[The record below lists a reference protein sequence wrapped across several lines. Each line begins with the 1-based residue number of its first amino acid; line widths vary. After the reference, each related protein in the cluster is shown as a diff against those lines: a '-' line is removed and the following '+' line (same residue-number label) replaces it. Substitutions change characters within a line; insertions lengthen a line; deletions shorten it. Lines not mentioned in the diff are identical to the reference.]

1 MRRHSPRWHTAPMR
15 ALRLRRERLEWRR
28 VDGEVIAVDLE
39 ASTYLSANESAAPLW
54 EALAEGTTRD
64 DLIARLVGAAGID
77 RDRRPRGTS
86 TTSSAS
92 WPTVGSLLD
101 VHDRLTS

>member
-1 MRRHSPRWHTAPMR
+1 MT

-28 VDGEVIAVDLE
+28 VDAEVIAVDLE

-64 DLIARLVGAAGID
+64 DLIARLVRAAGID
-77 RDRRPRGTS
+77 RDQAAGDVDDFLDVLADRR
-86 TTSSAS
+86 
-92 WPTVGSLLD
+92 LLD
-101 VHDRLTS
+101 ETTA